1 MNISY
6 EYYIDTFIVMNV
18 LPQLSRGPLRPLLCS
33 DRWLRCFGNCV
44 WTGEKWVKPN
54 ARVAYFEVQCFL
66 GEHSV
71 INDAICAQ
79 SFDEMSTAFMI
90 VTLPYTVVFVLSLCF
105 VLFSICTAVTMTS
118 LQQVLWKKKK
128 SNKHFLKSCSSG
140 NVFKRFSST

>member
-1 MNISY
+1 M
-6 EYYIDTFIVMNV
+6 
-18 LPQLSRGPLRPLLCS
+18 
-33 DRWLRCFGNCV
+33 
-44 WTGEKWVKPN
+44 KPN

-66 GEHSV
+66 GEQSV

-105 VLFSICTAVTMTS
+105 VLFSICTAVTVIKDFFATS
-118 LQQVLWKKKK
+118 SVKKKKKK